1 MRSESSLLVI
11 AIAAAIVANTKKIL
25 LEATVA
31 ARGEMTS
38 YATELAGRLG
48 AARGAHPSAATSA

>member
-1 MRSESSLLVI
+1 MRSEGSLLI
-11 AIAAAIVANTKKIL
+11 IAATIVANTKKIL

-48 AARGAHPSAATSA
+48 AARVAHPSAATSA